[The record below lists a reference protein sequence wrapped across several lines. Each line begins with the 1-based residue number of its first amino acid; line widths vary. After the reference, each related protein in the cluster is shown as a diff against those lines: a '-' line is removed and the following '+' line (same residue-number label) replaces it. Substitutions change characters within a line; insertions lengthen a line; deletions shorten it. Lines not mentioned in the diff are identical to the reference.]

1 MLDLMKMKDAK
12 NMKEEMETLF
22 KYALDLEVDIDGG
35 EDMPDTYT
43 LTSCR
48 VMADVND
55 EWLTADYRP
64 ATDDELDYFNSN
76 FASEIEDYGIEYW
89 YEKCF

>member
-12 NMKEEMETLF
+12 NTKEEMKTLF

-43 LTSCR
+43 LTECR
-48 VMADVND
+48 VMTDVNSNP
-55 EWLTADYRP
+55 LTADYRS